1 MKTLALRSRNKLC
14 TDIKETWKRVRMV
27 DAGPVERLINFSGSP
42 VIASGFRRFSLEL
55 FAATLT
61 LIKKLQF
68 RSSLRRKAKRKRV
81 TKNFVI
87 FTRVRR
93 DD

>member
-27 DAGPVERLINFSGSP
+27 DASPVERLINFSGSR

-55 FAATLT
+55 SAAILA

-68 RSSLRRKAKRKRV
+68 RSSPRRKAKSKRV

-87 FTRVRR
+87 FTRVTR